1 MSNPAPVSANP
12 YVGPRSFQKGEK
24 LYGRDRERTELVDL
38 LIAERIVLLYSPSG
52 AGKSS
57 LVNAAV
63 VPELEEQGFIVL
75 PTIRVNQAAPAGTD
89 TGSSFNPYTYSAVM
103 SMESEISDENEFS
116 AGELVS
122 MRLADYLGKYRK
134 RAPSLN
140 QEFDSYAPF
149 VLVFDQLEEIVTSN
163 PTDRAGKMDFFAQI
177 GEALRDR
184 NLWALFIIREDYLA
198 GLDPFLRPVP
208 TRLSNRYRLD
218 LLDAQAAIQ
227 AIRQPSLDAGVG
239 FDETAARRLVDELR
253 RVRVQQPDGTTAEQ
267 LGIYVEPVQLQVVCR
282 RLWTMRIVGDKEIT
296 LKEVEEAGSVDTALG
311 DYYDFQVESV
321 AADAQYP
328 ERKIREWIDRKLITQ
343 QGIRGQVQMAPG
355 ASEGLPNEVI
365 QKLQEAYLVR
375 GEQRGGST
383 WFELAHDRLIRPIR
397 LSNESWFKD
406 NLNAFQR
413 QADAW
418 NSQGRPDGM
427 LMRSSAFKDARV
439 WAVANRES
447 LTDAEKDFLAACE
460 KSFAVNERERKLNL
474 VIRYVGILAVLLM
487 IGAVYFAYQ
496 SILRADEARKA
507 QIRAERS
514 EQGEQIE
521 KQKAQ
526 LQEEIANARKLAADS
541 VSNLIVDT
549 ELSVLLALQAVQAH
563 TPPVAEAEDALRR
576 ALPAM
581 RVERVLGGG
590 SDPAAP
596 QAFQAPV
603 FSAYFSP
610 DGTRLVTACG
620 DGTVKV
626 WEVQSG
632 RELLSMAVSE
642 SVPDPAGYGATFAI
656 YSPDGTQIAA
666 ASGDGRILFF
676 DSTTGQELTTIP
688 AHKERIWWLAYSP
701 DGLHIAA
708 ASADK
713 TATIW
718 DVQTGDLLTTLAGHE
733 GEVQSIAVSPD
744 GTRVAT
750 AGSDGNARIWDAITG
765 TELLRLEGHDGYV
778 NAVAFSPD
786 GERVATSGED
796 RTIRL
801 WDVGTGTL
809 QIIIPGHRDRVY
821 GIAFSADGASIVS
834 VGADRTIRFFD
845 TTYGRPG
852 LVLYGHT
859 NRVFGVSF
867 SPDGKRIATASEDR
881 TVRVWN
887 VSAEGSREL
896 FTISNLAPAFDI
908 GFNADGTRLVVA
920 GGDNVARVW
929 SATNGRLRLTLT
941 GHTQIVEAAQYSPD
955 DSFIVTAS
963 RDGTARIWDAA
974 SGAELHVLSGHTG
987 EVWEADISPDGAYI
1001 ATAGADGLVK
1011 VWKADSGEFVAD
1023 FKAEAD
1029 HSGAY
1034 AVAFSPDGSL
1044 LAAGY
1049 HDGSIAVW
1057 EFPSGS
1063 LLMGVYRSEGGT
1075 HSDIV
1080 EDLAFSPDGTRMA
1093 SVSDDATVIIWNM
1106 QADALGEI
1114 VQTLSGRGDAL
1125 FTTAFSPDGRYL
1137 ITGGADGVGV
1147 VWDLQT
1153 AEADFRLYG
1162 HDDRIYGAT
1171 FSPNGTRM
1179 FTVGLDGS
1187 IRAYLLSFE
1196 DLVALASK
1204 RLTRNFTE
1212 EECLAFLN
1220 DSCPE
1225 EAALP
1230 VVTQP
1235 DTSQLERPPAAPGFI
1250 DSQMDDET
1258 SAASAA
1264 ARTVGGGDDYFR
1276 NLYERPFTAV
1286 TMEEYYPDVDIRR
1299 AELAITADWVF
1310 VNIELVGAQNASRL
1324 LGNYGLELDLNA
1336 DGRGDYL
1343 IYTAAPSTEWA
1354 FDSVRAWTDGD
1365 TDVGNGAAL
1374 ESDPPQVGNGYET
1387 LVFDQGKGEKP
1398 DLAWARINPDDP
1410 KEVQIAFK
1418 FDLLGRR
1425 DPVFMWTAWASRD
1438 LFKPAWFD
1446 YNDHF
1451 TQSQAGSPDKSDIA
1465 NYPINAIAA
1474 LDNTCRGW
1482 IGFEPTGFEV
1492 GICPVGGG
1500 ASQDANQ
1507 FPP

>member
-24 LYGRDRERTELVDL
+24 LYGRDREKTELVDL

-57 LVNAAV
+57 LVNAAII
-63 VPELEEQGFIVL
+63 PELEAQGFAVL
-75 PTIRVNQAAPAGTD
+75 PTIRVNQVAPG
-89 TGSSFNPYTYSAVM
+89 GVEIGPSFNRYAYSALM
-103 SMESEISDENEFS
+103 SIDSEIADEHEFP
-116 AGELVS
+116 AAELAS
-122 MRLADYLGKYRK
+122 MRLADYLRRYRE
-134 RAPSLN
+134 RAARLDK
-140 QEFDSYAPF
+140 EFDSYAPF
-149 VLVFDQLEEIVTSN
+149 VLVFDQLEEIVTNN
-163 PTDRAGKMDFFAQI
+163 PTDRAGKADFFAQV

-227 AIRQPSLDAGVG
+227 AIRQPSLDAGVQ

-282 RLWTMRIVGDKEIT
+282 RLWTMRIVKDKEIT

-321 AADAQYP
+321 AADSQYP
-328 ERKIREWIDRKLITQ
+328 ERKIREWIDRKLITR
-343 QGIRGQVQMAPG
+343 QGIRGQVQMAPKV
-355 ASEGLPNEVI
+355 SEGLPNEVI

-375 GEQRGGST
+375 ADQRGGST

-397 LSNESWFKD
+397 LSNEAWFKA

-439 WAVANRES
+439 WANANLES
-447 LTDAEKDFLAACE
+447 LTEVEKDFLAACQ

-474 VIRYVGILAVLLM
+474 VIRYVGALAVLLM
-487 IGAVYFAYQ
+487 IGAIYFAYQ
-496 SILRADEARKA
+496 SIRQADRAREAQRD
-507 QIRAERS
+507 AEISR
-514 EQGEQIE
+514 QNEQIE
-521 KQKAQ
+521 REKAE
-526 LQEEIANARKLAADS
+526 LQEKIANARKLAADS
-541 VSNLIVDT
+541 VSNLNVDT
-549 ELSVLLALQAVQAH
+549 ELSVLLALQAVQVH

-603 FSAYFSP
+603 FSAYFNP
-610 DGTRLVTACG
+610 DETRLVTACG
-620 DGTVKV
+620 DGKVKV

-632 RELLSMAVSE
+632 RELLSMAAAE
-642 SVPDPAGYGATFAI
+642 TIPDPAGYGATFAI

-676 DSTTGQELTTIP
+676 DSTTGQEIKTIP
-688 AHKERIWWLAYSP
+688 AHKDRIWWLAYSP
-701 DGLHIAA
+701 DGQHIAA

-718 DVQTGDLLTTLAGHE
+718 DVQTGELLVTLAGHE
-733 GEVQSIAVSPD
+733 GEVRSIAVSPD
-744 GTRVAT
+744 GTRIVT
-750 AGSDGNARIWDAITG
+750 ASSDGTARIWDALTG
-765 TELLRLEGHDGYV
+765 AELFRLEEHDGYV
-778 NAVAFSPD
+778 NAAAFSPD
-786 GERVATSGED
+786 GRWVATSGED
-796 RTIRL
+796 RAIRL
-801 WDVGTGTL
+801 WDAGTGAF
-809 QIIIPGHRDRVY
+809 QIAISGHRDAVY
-821 GIAFSADGASIVS
+821 GIAFSPDGASIVS

-859 NRVFGVSF
+859 SRVFGVSF

-881 TVRVWN
+881 TVRIWN
-887 VSAEGSREL
+887 ASTEGSREL
-896 FTISNLAPAFDI
+896 FTIDNLAPAFDLS
-908 GFNADGTRLVVA
+908 FNADGTRLVVA
-920 GGDNVARVW
+920 GGDNIVRVW

-941 GHTQIVEAAQYSPD
+941 GHTQVVEAVQYSPD

-963 RDGTARIWDAA
+963 RDGTARIWDAT
-974 SGAELHVLSGHTG
+974 SGAELHILSGHTG
-987 EVWEADISPDGAYI
+987 EVWDADISPDGAHI
-1001 ATAGADGLVK
+1001 ATAGTDGLVK
-1011 VWKADSGEFVAD
+1011 IWDAG
-1023 FKAEAD
+1023 
-1029 HSGAY
+1029 SGAFIGDLETGMIE
-1034 AVAFSPDGSL
+1034 AELRTVAFSPDGSM

-1049 HDGSIAVW
+1049 DEGSIAFW
-1057 EFPSGS
+1057 EYPSG
-1063 LLMGVYRSEGGT
+1063 LLLRLLTRPADDT
-1075 HSDIV
+1075 HSNTV

-1093 SVSDDATVIIWNM
+1093 SVSDDGSVIIWNTER
-1106 QADALGEI
+1106 DALGE
-1114 VQTLSGRGDAL
+1114 VDHVLYGRGDAL
-1125 FTTAFSPDGRYL
+1125 FTAAYSPDGRYL
-1137 ITGGADGVGV
+1137 MTGGADGVGV

-1162 HDDRIYGAT
+1162 HNDRIYGVT

-1179 FTVGLDGS
+1179 FSVSLDGS

-1220 DSCPE
+1220 DSCAE

-1235 DTSQLERPPAAPGFI
+1235 DTSQLEQPPAAPGFI

-1258 SAASAA
+1258 STVTAPQ
-1264 ARTVGGGDDYFR
+1264 RTVTAGDDYFS
-1276 NLYERPFTAV
+1276 NLYERPFTAA
-1286 TMEEYYPDVDIRR
+1286 TMGEYYPDVDIRR
-1299 AELAITADWVF
+1299 AGLSLTADWVF
-1310 VNIELVGAQNASRL
+1310 VNIELVGAQNVSRL

-1343 IYTAAPSTEWA
+1343 IFTVAPSAQWS
-1354 FDSVRAWTDGD
+1354 FSGVRVWTDSNN
-1365 TDVGNGAAL
+1365 DVGNGAVG
-1374 ESDPPQVGNGYET
+1374 ESDPPQVGDGYDT
-1387 LVFDQGKGEKP
+1387 LIFDQGKGEKP
-1398 DLAWARINPDDP
+1398 DLVWARIDPANPNV
-1410 KEVQIAFK
+1410 VQIAFQ

-1451 TQSQAGSPDKSDIA
+1451 TLPQAGSPDKTDIA

-1492 GICPVGGG
+1492 GICPVTGD
-1500 ASQDANQ
+1500 ASQNPNQ
-1507 FPP
+1507 SSP

>member
-1 MSNPAPVSANP
+1 MPNPAPVTVNP

-75 PTIRVNQAAPAGTD
+75 PAIRVNQAAHVIVEKGT
-89 TGSSFNPYTYSAVM
+89 SFNRYIYSALI
-103 SMESEISDENEFS
+103 SMESEIADENRLP
-116 AGELVS
+116 ADELLT
-122 MRLADYLGKYRK
+122 MRLADYLGKYRE
-134 RAPSLN
+134 RAVKQDKELDP
-140 QEFDSYAPF
+140 YAPF
-149 VLVFDQLEEIVTSN
+149 VLIFDQLEEIVTNN
-163 PTDRAGKMDFFAQI
+163 PTDRIGKADFFAQI

-227 AIRQPSLDAGVG
+227 AVQKPAQDAGVK
-239 FDETAARRLVDELR
+239 FDDVAARRLVDELR
-253 RVRVQQPDGTTAEQ
+253 RVRVQQPDGTTTEQ
-267 LGIYVEPVQLQVVCR
+267 LGHYVEPVQLQVVCR
-282 RLWTMRIVGDKEIT
+282 RLWTRRIFEDNEIT

-343 QGIRGQVQMAPG
+343 QGIRGQVQMAPE
-355 ASEGLPNEVI
+355 ASEGLPNDVI

-375 GEQRGGST
+375 GDQRGGAT

-397 LSNESWFKD
+397 ISNEAWFKA

-418 NSQGRPDGM
+418 NAQGRPDSM
-427 LMRSSAFKDARV
+427 LMRSSAFKEARGWARANLDA
-439 WAVANRES
+439 
-447 LTDAEKDFLAACE
+447 LTETEKDFLAACQ
-460 KSFAVNERERKLNL
+460 KSFSVNERERKLNL

-590 SDPAAP
+590 TDPAAP
-596 QAFQAPV
+596 QVFQAPV

-620 DGTVKV
+620 DGTVKI

-632 RELLSMAVSE
+632 RELFSVAVSKA
-642 SVPDPAGYGATFAI
+642 VPDPAGYGATFAL

-666 ASGDGRILFF
+666 AGGDGRILFF
-676 DSTTGQELTTIP
+676 DSITGQQLTTIP

-708 ASADK
+708 ASTDG

-718 DVQTGDLLTTLAGHE
+718 DVQTEELLITLAGHE

-744 GTRVAT
+744 GTRIAT
-750 AGSDGNARIWDAITG
+750 AGSDGTARIWDAITG
-765 TELLRLEGHDGYV
+765 TELLRLEGHSGYV

-801 WDVGTGTL
+801 WDAETGAL
-809 QIIIPGHRDRVY
+809 QMSITGHRDWVY

-834 VGADRTIRFFD
+834 VSADRTIRFFD

-859 NRVFGVSF
+859 DQVFGVSF
-867 SPDGKRIATASEDR
+867 SPDGKRIATTSEDR

-887 VSAEGSREL
+887 VSLEGSREL
-896 FTISNLAPAFDI
+896 FTIDNLAPAFDMS
-908 GFNADGTRLVVA
+908 FNANGTRLVAA
-920 GGDNVARVW
+920 GGDTFARVW
-929 SATNGRLRLTLT
+929 SVTNGHLQLTLR
-941 GHTQIVEAAQYSPD
+941 GHTQEVEAAQYSPD
-955 DSFIVTAS
+955 GSFIVTAS
-963 RDGTARIWDAA
+963 RDGTARIWDAGN
-974 SGAELHVLSGHTG
+974 GAELHILAGHAG
-987 EVWEADISPDGAYI
+987 EVWDVAISPDGVYI
-1001 ATAGADGLVK
+1001 ATAGNDGLVK
-1011 VWKADSGEFVAD
+1011 IWKADGEFLGD
-1023 FKAEAD
+1023 FERGDVSAKA
-1029 HSGAY
+1029 HT
-1034 AVAFSPDGSL
+1034 VAFSPDGSL

-1049 HDGSIAVW
+1049 SDGSIAFW
-1057 EFPSGS
+1057 EFPSGE
-1063 LLMGVYRSEGGT
+1063 LLRLLVRSEVNT

-1093 SVSDDATVIIWNM
+1093 SVSDDASVILWNT
-1106 QADALGEI
+1106 QVDALGEI

-1125 FTTAFSPDGRYL
+1125 FAAAYSPDGRYL

-1147 VWDLQT
+1147 VWDLQSG
-1153 AEADFRLYG
+1153 EINFRLYG
-1162 HDDRIYGAT
+1162 HSDRIYGVT
-1171 FSPNGTRM
+1171 FSPDGTRI
-1179 FTVGLDGS
+1179 FSVSLDGS

-1220 DSCPE
+1220 DSCPD

-1235 DTSQLERPPAAPGFI
+1235 DKSQLELPPAAPAFV
-1250 DSQMDDET
+1250 DSQVEDAT
-1258 SAASAA
+1258 SAATAET
-1264 ARTVGGGDDYFR
+1264 RTISGGDDYNK
-1276 NLYERPFTAV
+1276 NLYERPFTTG
-1286 TMEEYYPDVDIRR
+1286 TMEQYHPDIDIRR
-1299 AELAITADWVF
+1299 AALTISPDWVF
-1310 VNIELVGAQNASRL
+1310 VNIEVVGAQNASRL
-1324 LGNYGLELDLNA
+1324 LGNYGLELDLNG

-1343 IYTAAPSTEWA
+1343 ISASAPSSDWSFTG
-1354 FDSVRAWTDGD
+1354 VRAWTDGD
-1365 TDVGNGAAL
+1365 SDVGNGVAL
-1374 ESDPPQVGNGYET
+1374 ESDPPQIGNGYET

-1398 DLAWARINPDDP
+1398 DLAWARLNPDNP
-1410 KEVQIAFK
+1410 NEVQIAFK

-1438 LFKPAWFD
+1438 LFKPSWFD

-1451 TQSQAGSPDKSDIA
+1451 SLSQAGSPDQSDIA
-1465 NYPINAIAA
+1465 NYPIKAIAA

-1482 IGFEPTGFEV
+1482 IGFEPTGFEA
-1492 GICPVGGG
+1492 GICPLTDG
-1500 ASQDANQ
+1500 
-1507 FPP
+1507 P